1 MKLAEKE
8 FIKAD
13 GTVIKLTPEW
23 ISTKLGEVYEL
34 SHLDKIGQERL
45 HYGYMTEALVSFLET
60 TDEKGVPFFERVELK
75 SIDVGNNRISNLLNQ
90 RVILDKPSK
99 IERENFYHDFKL
111 WPTTYSDEKKI
122 DDIVVKVH
130 SEFTLCNR
138 EGDLELYFN
147 DNLVELNVFELIN
160 SYDKKEIYNFNFE
173 DNVASSV
180 IISEMNQPFWSNN
193 KALDNIDV
201 AFEAKKEASIV
212 LESSAIN
219 MMINDRENFTFNP
232 IKVGDYFALIDSQ
245 INFDRESLKNREVEL
260 DTDFFYLKNSSIS
273 FEGANK
279 EKVGL
284 YTRGA
289 TTLDDYEITCVDY
302 SFINKTISTQVIGG
316 EAQKTKI
323 KLENAVIS
331 GDNNIERSLGIKTDN
346 SCVKNDSL
354 TIENIYSK
362 NNLYYEKDQGN
373 DKISAIVA
381 KTTFDNGGYPIYLV
395 GDVSIY
401 DTNIKN
407 EKREGKNSLT
417 IKDCFFVSCDF
428 YNISNM
434 NNARVNNARLEN
446 FTLENENESDRNSFY
461 FGLSDP
467 LSIIKIE
474 NHPFE
479 ISNSTV
485 SLGEDDVFHFY
496 PDDGKKEIKINNSS
510 FTGKFEWVNKKYSD
524 AQKLE
529 IIISN
534 SIFNRA
540 NVLHNN
546 IDGDIKIEISASEI
560 NGLLACDNLER
571 ISNSFIQ
578 DSTIAHNIQVVED
591 CFLKDYEA
599 PANIKTLIGFN
610 SGKSEHKN
618 EIQPIND
625 KMLEEP
631 NLL

>member
-1 MKLAEKE
+1 MKLTEKE

-23 ISTKLGEVYEL
+23 ISSKLGEVYEL
-34 SHLDKIGQERL
+34 SHLDKIDQERL

-75 SIDVGNNRISNLLNQ
+75 SIDVGNNRICNLLNQ
-90 RVILDKPSK
+90 RIILDKPSK

-160 SYDKKEIYNFNFE
+160 SYDKKEICNFNFE

-219 MMINDRENFTFNP
+219 MMVDDRENFTFNP

-289 TTLDDYEITCVDY
+289 TTLDDCEITCVDY

-323 KLENAVIS
+323 KLENAVIDS
-331 GDNNIERSLGIKTDN
+331 GVSYYSDVKYDFSTFEIIN
-346 SCVKNDSL
+346 SK
-354 TIENIYSK
+354 
-362 NNLYYEKDQGN
+362 
-373 DKISAIVA
+373 
-381 KTTFDNGGYPIYLV
+381 
-395 GDVSIY
+395 
-401 DTNIKN
+401 
-407 EKREGKNSLT
+407 
-417 IKDCFFVSCDF
+417 
-428 YNISNM
+428 
-434 NNARVNNARLEN
+434 
-446 FTLENENESDRNSFY
+446 LENEGDEILSLANGISITNSTVKNTLKLANVLIENADIDNLVLENNGKDHDSFLVQTSTVDGDKKSQGRITLSNCVVNVDDHFSISVHGNFSASNSSFFGVNNFYSSLENDRLLKIKSDVNLDIDIVNSNFKNTKLYAIGLLSNKEWENPDYRQTLTIHGSEMTGENELRETTLVLNSILQNVTLANASEIRNSF
-461 FGLSDP
+461 L
-467 LSIIKIE
+467 
-474 NHPFE
+474 
-479 ISNSTV
+479 
-485 SLGEDDVFHFY
+485 
-496 PDDGKKEIKINNSS
+496 KEIAKS
-510 FTGKFEWVNKKYSD
+510 
-524 AQKLE
+524 
-529 IIISN
+529 
-534 SIFNRA
+534 
-540 NVLHNN
+540 
-546 IDGDIKIEISASEI
+546 
-560 NGLLACDNLER
+560 
-571 ISNSFIQ
+571 
-578 DSTIAHNIQVVED
+578 
-591 CFLKDYEA
+591 YEM
-599 PANIKTLIGFN
+599 PTLIEGQN
-610 SGKSEHKN
+610 LTADELKKDVGQIAN
-618 EIQPIND
+618 EIEA
-625 KMLEEP
+625 L
-631 NLL
+631 

>member
-1 MKLAEKE
+1 MKLTEKE

-34 SHLDKIGQERL
+34 SHLDKIDQERL

-75 SIDVGNNRISNLLNQ
+75 SIDVGNNRICNLLNQ

-111 WPTTYSDEKKI
+111 WPTIYSDEKKI

-160 SYDKKEIYNFNFE
+160 SYDKKEIYHFTFE
-173 DNVASSV
+173 DNIASSV

-289 TTLDDYEITCVDY
+289 TTLDDCEITCVDY

-323 KLENAVIS
+323 KLENAVINS
-331 GDNNIERSLGIKTDN
+331 GVSYYSDVKYDFSTFEIIN
-346 SCVKNDSL
+346 SK
-354 TIENIYSK
+354 
-362 NNLYYEKDQGN
+362 
-373 DKISAIVA
+373 
-381 KTTFDNGGYPIYLV
+381 
-395 GDVSIY
+395 
-401 DTNIKN
+401 
-407 EKREGKNSLT
+407 
-417 IKDCFFVSCDF
+417 
-428 YNISNM
+428 
-434 NNARVNNARLEN
+434 
-446 FTLENENESDRNSFY
+446 LENEGDEILSLANSI
-461 FGLSDP
+461 
-467 LSIIKIE
+467 SITNSTIKNTLKLANVLIE
-474 NHPFE
+474 NADIDNLVLENKGKDHDSFLVQT
-479 ISNSTV
+479 STV
-485 SLGEDDVFHFY
+485 DGDKKSQGRITLSNCVVNVDDCFSISVHGSFSAS
-496 PDDGKKEIKINNSS
+496 NSS
-510 FTGKFEWVNKKYSD
+510 FFGVNNFYSSLED
-524 AQKLE
+524 DNLLFSKGDVNLDINIVNSNFKNAKLYA
-529 IIISN
+529 I
-534 SIFNRA
+534 
-540 NVLHNN
+540 
-546 IDGDIKIEISASEI
+546 
-560 NGLLACDNLER
+560 GLLTNKEWANPDYRQTLTIYGSEMTGENELRETTLVLNSVLQNVILINAREIKNSFLKEIGKNYEMPTIVEGANLTADEPNKVVGQAANNLE
-571 ISNSFIQ
+571 
-578 DSTIAHNIQVVED
+578 V
-591 CFLKDYEA
+591 L
-599 PANIKTLIGFN
+599 
-610 SGKSEHKN
+610 
-618 EIQPIND
+618 
-625 KMLEEP
+625 
-631 NLL
+631 

>member
-34 SHLDKIGQERL
+34 SHLDKIDQERL

-60 TDEKGVPFFERVELK
+60 TDEKGVPFFERVDLK
-75 SIDVGNNRISNLLNQ
+75 SIDVGNNRICNLLNQ
-90 RVILDKPSK
+90 KVILDKPSK

-111 WPTTYSDEKKI
+111 WPTIYSDEKKI

-138 EGDLELYFN
+138 EGDLELHFN

-160 SYDKKEIYNFNFE
+160 SYDKKEIYNFTFE

-180 IISEMNQPFWSNN
+180 IISEMNQPFWTNN

-289 TTLDDYEITCVDY
+289 TTLDDCEITCVDY

-316 EAQKTKI
+316 EAQKTKVKFENATI
-323 KLENAVIS
+323 DSGVSYYSNVKYDFSTFEIINSKLENEGDEILSLANGIS
-331 GDNNIERSLGIKTDN
+331 ITNSTVKNTLKLANVLIENADIDNLVLENKGKDHDSFLVQTSTVDGDKKSQGRITLN
-346 SCVKNDSL
+346 SCVVNVDDYFSISVHGNFSASNSNFFGINNFYSSLEDDRLLKIKSDINLDINIVNSNFKNAKLYAIGLLTNKEWENPDYRQTL
-354 TIENIYSK
+354 TIHGSELTGDNE
-362 NNLYYEKDQGN
+362 LRE
-373 DKISAIVA
+373 
-381 KTTFDNGGYPIYLV
+381 TTLV
-395 GDVSIY
+395 
-401 DTNIKN
+401 
-407 EKREGKNSLT
+407 L
-417 IKDCFFVSCDF
+417 
-428 YNISNM
+428 
-434 NNARVNNARLEN
+434 
-446 FTLENENESDRNSFY
+446 
-461 FGLSDP
+461 
-467 LSIIKIE
+467 
-474 NHPFE
+474 
-479 ISNSTV
+479 
-485 SLGEDDVFHFY
+485 
-496 PDDGKKEIKINNSS
+496 
-510 FTGKFEWVNKKYSD
+510 
-524 AQKLE
+524 
-529 IIISN
+529 N
-534 SIFNRA
+534 SILQDVILIN
-540 NVLHNN
+540 
-546 IDGDIKIEISASEI
+546 ASEI
-560 NGLLACDNLER
+560 K
-571 ISNSFIQ
+571 NSFLKEV
-578 DSTIAHNIQVVED
+578 A
-591 CFLKDYEA
+591 KDYET
-599 PANIKTLIGFN
+599 PTVMEGANFTADEPKREVGQA
-610 SGKSEHKN
+610 SN
-618 EIQPIND
+618 EIEA
-625 KMLEEP
+625 L
-631 NLL
+631 

>member
-1 MKLAEKE
+1 MKLTEKE

-34 SHLDKIGQERL
+34 SHLDKIDQERL

-75 SIDVGNNRISNLLNQ
+75 SIDVGNNRICNLLNQ

-111 WPTTYSDEKKI
+111 WPTIYSDEKKI

-160 SYDKKEIYNFNFE
+160 SYDKKEIYNFTFE

-219 MMINDRENFTFNP
+219 MMVDDRENFTFNP

-289 TTLDDYEITCVDY
+289 TTLDDCEITCVDY

-323 KLENAVIS
+323 KLENAVINS
-331 GDNNIERSLGIKTDN
+331 GVSYYSNVKYDFSTFEIIN
-346 SCVKNDSL
+346 SK
-354 TIENIYSK
+354 
-362 NNLYYEKDQGN
+362 
-373 DKISAIVA
+373 
-381 KTTFDNGGYPIYLV
+381 
-395 GDVSIY
+395 
-401 DTNIKN
+401 
-407 EKREGKNSLT
+407 
-417 IKDCFFVSCDF
+417 
-428 YNISNM
+428 
-434 NNARVNNARLEN
+434 
-446 FTLENENESDRNSFY
+446 LENEGDEILSLANGISITNSTVKNTLKLANVLIENADIDNLVLENKGKDHDSFLVQTSTVDGDKKSQGRITLSNCVVNVDDYFSISVHGNFSASNSNFFGINNFYSSLEDDRLLRIRSDVNLDINIINSNFKNAKVYAIGLLTNKEWENPDYRQTLTIHGSEMTGENELRETTLVLNSILQNVTLDNASEIRNSF
-461 FGLSDP
+461 L
-467 LSIIKIE
+467 
-474 NHPFE
+474 
-479 ISNSTV
+479 
-485 SLGEDDVFHFY
+485 
-496 PDDGKKEIKINNSS
+496 KEIAKS
-510 FTGKFEWVNKKYSD
+510 
-524 AQKLE
+524 
-529 IIISN
+529 
-534 SIFNRA
+534 
-540 NVLHNN
+540 
-546 IDGDIKIEISASEI
+546 
-560 NGLLACDNLER
+560 
-571 ISNSFIQ
+571 
-578 DSTIAHNIQVVED
+578 
-591 CFLKDYEA
+591 YEM
-599 PANIKTLIGFN
+599 PTLIEGQN
-610 SGKSEHKN
+610 LTADELKKDVGQIAN
-618 EIQPIND
+618 EIEA
-625 KMLEEP
+625 L
-631 NLL
+631 

>member
-13 GTVIKLTPEW
+13 GTVVKLTPEW

-34 SHLDKIGQERL
+34 SHMDKIDQERL

-75 SIDVGNNRISNLLNQ
+75 SIDVGNNRICNLLNQ

-138 EGDLELYFN
+138 EGDLELHFN

-160 SYDKKEIYNFNFE
+160 SYDKKEIYHFTFE

-219 MMINDRENFTFNP
+219 MMVDDRENFTFNP

-245 INFDRESLKNREVEL
+245 INFDRESLRNREVEL

-289 TTLDDYEITCVDY
+289 TTLDDCEITCVDY

-316 EAQKTKI
+316 EAQKTKVRFENATI
-323 KLENAVIS
+323 DSGVSYYSNVKYDSSVFEIINSKIENSGDEILSLANGISITNSTVKNTLKLANVLIENADIDNLVLENKGKDHDSFLVQTSTVDGDKKSQGRITLSNCVVNVDDYFSIS
-331 GDNNIERSLGIKTDN
+331 VHGNFSAFNSNFFGVNNFYSSLEDDRLFKI
-346 SCVKNDSL
+346 KNDINLDINIVNSNFKNAKLYAIGVLTNKEWENPDYRQTL
-354 TIENIYSK
+354 TIHGSEMT
-362 NNLYYEKDQGN
+362 G
-373 DKISAIVA
+373 
-381 KTTFDNGGYPIYLV
+381 
-395 GDVSIY
+395 
-401 DTNIKN
+401 
-407 EKREGKNSLT
+407 
-417 IKDCFFVSCDF
+417 
-428 YNISNM
+428 
-434 NNARVNNARLEN
+434 
-446 FTLENENESDRNSFY
+446 ENELRETTLVLNSILQNVTLANVSKIRNSF
-461 FGLSDP
+461 L
-467 LSIIKIE
+467 E
-474 NHPFE
+474 E
-479 ISNSTV
+479 IAKS
-485 SLGEDDVFHFY
+485 
-496 PDDGKKEIKINNSS
+496 
-510 FTGKFEWVNKKYSD
+510 
-524 AQKLE
+524 
-529 IIISN
+529 
-534 SIFNRA
+534 
-540 NVLHNN
+540 
-546 IDGDIKIEISASEI
+546 
-560 NGLLACDNLER
+560 
-571 ISNSFIQ
+571 
-578 DSTIAHNIQVVED
+578 
-591 CFLKDYEA
+591 YEM
-599 PANIKTLIGFN
+599 PTLIEGQN
-610 SGKSEHKN
+610 LTADELKKDVGQIAN
-618 EIQPIND
+618 EIEA
-625 KMLEEP
+625 L
-631 NLL
+631 

>member
-1 MKLAEKE
+1 MKLTEKE

-34 SHLDKIGQERL
+34 SHLDQIDQERL

-75 SIDVGNNRISNLLNQ
+75 SIDVGNNRICNLLNQ
-90 RVILDKPSK
+90 RIILDKPSK

-111 WPTTYSDEKKI
+111 WPTIYSDEKKI

-130 SEFTLCNR
+130 FEFTLCNR

-160 SYDKKEIYNFNFE
+160 SYDKKEIYHFTFE

-219 MMINDRENFTFNP
+219 MMLDDRENFTFNP
-232 IKVGDYFALIDSQ
+232 IKIGDYFALIDSQ

-289 TTLDDYEITCVDY
+289 TTLDDCEITCVDY

-323 KLENAVIS
+323 KLENAVIDS
-331 GDNNIERSLGIKTDN
+331 GVSYYSDVKYDFSTFEIIN
-346 SCVKNDSL
+346 S
-354 TIENIYSK
+354 
-362 NNLYYEKDQGN
+362 
-373 DKISAIVA
+373 
-381 KTTFDNGGYPIYLV
+381 
-395 GDVSIY
+395 
-401 DTNIKN
+401 
-407 EKREGKNSLT
+407 
-417 IKDCFFVSCDF
+417 
-428 YNISNM
+428 
-434 NNARVNNARLEN
+434 
-446 FTLENENESDRNSFY
+446 
-461 FGLSDP
+461 
-467 LSIIKIE
+467 KIE
-474 NHPFE
+474 NEGDE
-479 ISNSTV
+479 ILSLANGISITNSTIKNTLKLANAIIENADIDNLVLENNGKDHDSFLVQTSTVDGDKKSQGRITLNNCVVNVDDYFSISVHAIFSASNSNFFGV
-485 SLGEDDVFHFY
+485 NNFYSSLEDDRLLRIRSDVNLDINIVNSNFKNAKLY
-496 PDDGKKEIKINNSS
+496 AIGLLTNKEWENPDYRQTLTIHGSEL
-510 FTGKFEWVNKKYSD
+510 TGENELRETTLV
-524 AQKLE
+524 L
-529 IIISN
+529 N
-534 SIFNRA
+534 SILQNATLA
-540 NVLHNN
+540 N
-546 IDGDIKIEISASEI
+546 ASEI
-560 NGLLACDNLER
+560 KNSFLKEVAKNYEMPTTIEGVNLVANEPKKDVGQATNGL
-571 ISNSFIQ
+571 
-578 DSTIAHNIQVVED
+578 
-591 CFLKDYEA
+591 
-599 PANIKTLIGFN
+599 
-610 SGKSEHKN
+610 
-618 EIQPIND
+618 EI
-625 KMLEEP
+625 L
-631 NLL
+631 

>member
-13 GTVIKLTPEW
+13 GTVVKLTPEW

-34 SHLDKIGQERL
+34 SHMDKIDQERL

-75 SIDVGNNRISNLLNQ
+75 SIDVGNNRICNLLNQ

-111 WPTTYSDEKKI
+111 WPTMYSDEKKI

-130 SEFTLCNR
+130 SEFALCNR

-147 DNLVELNVFELIN
+147 DNFVELNVFELIN
-160 SYDKKEIYNFNFE
+160 SDDKKEVYNFNFE

-219 MMINDRENFTFNP
+219 MMVNDRENFTFNP

-289 TTLDDYEITCVDY
+289 TTLDDCEITCVDY
-302 SFINKTISTQVIGG
+302 SFINKTISTKVIGG

-323 KLENAVIS
+323 KLENATIDS
-331 GDNNIERSLGIKTDN
+331 GVSYYSDVKYDFSTFEIIN
-346 SCVKNDSL
+346 S
-354 TIENIYSK
+354 
-362 NNLYYEKDQGN
+362 
-373 DKISAIVA
+373 
-381 KTTFDNGGYPIYLV
+381 
-395 GDVSIY
+395 
-401 DTNIKN
+401 
-407 EKREGKNSLT
+407 
-417 IKDCFFVSCDF
+417 
-428 YNISNM
+428 
-434 NNARVNNARLEN
+434 
-446 FTLENENESDRNSFY
+446 
-461 FGLSDP
+461 
-467 LSIIKIE
+467 KIE
-474 NHPFE
+474 NEGDE
-479 ISNSTV
+479 ILSLANGISITNSTV
-485 SLGEDDVFHFY
+485 KNTLKLANVVIENADIDNLVLENNGKDHDSFLVQTSTVDGDKKSQGRITLSNCVVNVDDYFSISVHGNFSASNSNFFGINNFYSSLEDDHLLRIRSDTNLDINIVNSNFKNAKVY
-496 PDDGKKEIKINNSS
+496 AIGLLTNKEWENPDYRQTLTIHGSELTGENELRETTLVLNSVLQNA
-510 FTGKFEWVNKKYSD
+510 T
-524 AQKLE
+524 L
-529 IIISN
+529 
-534 SIFNRA
+534 A
-540 NVLHNN
+540 N
-546 IDGDIKIEISASEI
+546 ASEI
-560 NGLLACDNLER
+560 K
-571 ISNSFIQ
+571 NSFLKEVAKNYEMPT
-578 DSTIAHNIQVVED
+578 TIEGVNLVANEPKREVGQV
-591 CFLKDYEA
+591 
-599 PANIKTLIGFN
+599 
-610 SGKSEHKN
+610 SN
-618 EIQPIND
+618 EIEA
-625 KMLEEP
+625 L
-631 NLL
+631 